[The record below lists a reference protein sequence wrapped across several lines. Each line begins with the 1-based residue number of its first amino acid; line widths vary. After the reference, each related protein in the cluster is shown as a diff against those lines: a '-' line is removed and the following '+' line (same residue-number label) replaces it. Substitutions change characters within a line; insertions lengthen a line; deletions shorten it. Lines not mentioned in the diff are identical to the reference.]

1 MSEGPTSPEASS
13 QASNQASNQAS
24 TQTSIGATTPAT
36 SRVELFGWTDTAIER
51 RTVATVAEAMALS
64 EQYRHVWIDV
74 EGISAIDAVNAME
87 APLGIAPLACDT
99 LVEGIRRPGADDFD
113 DLTIVT
119 MRAHLPTGDV
129 EFVDLLLTPRVLVTI
144 QEKMG
149 GDSFDAV
156 RDRLSTQS
164 PRMIRADVNVVF
176 LLLGRA
182 ICDGYRP
189 LLERFST
196 SLEKFERALVR
207 HPDSSMLDRIHR
219 HRRELLFLRQGLA
232 PLREALSNLQSS
244 LVARQE
250 DERRTRARLA
260 ALRELQ
266 DELGALLDLVEF
278 QKDSAQHLLDLYLNA
293 ASNRL
298 NEIVRVLTIIS
309 VIFMPLTLIAGIY
322 GMNFEQDGPWAMPEL
337 KWRFGYPFALGLMV
351 FSAGGFL
358 IFFWRKGWI
367 GDPMRRRPPASS
379 TLSSLSVLTGNT
391 LESTWP
397 LSVMLSRRKPRA
409 PKANRAPSQGGK
421 SPKDHR
427 EAP

>member
-1 MSEGPTSPEASS
+1 MGEAPTTSEASK
-13 QASNQASNQAS
+13 
-24 TQTSIGATTPAT
+24 PAT
-36 SRVELFGWTDTAIER
+36 ARIELFGWTDTGIER
-51 RTVATVAEAMALS
+51 STVATVAEAMALS
-64 EQYRHVWIDV
+64 ERYRHAWIDV
-74 EGISAIDAVNAME
+74 EGISAIEAVNAME

-113 DLTIVT
+113 DITIVT
-119 MRAHLPTGDV
+119 MRAHLPGGDV
-129 EFVDLLLTPRVLVTI
+129 EFVDFLLTPRVLVTI
-144 QEKMG
+144 QEKVG
-149 GDSFDAV
+149 GDAFDGV
-156 RDRLSTQS
+156 RERLSTQS

-182 ICDGYRP
+182 VCDGYRP

-196 SLEKFERALVR
+196 SLEKLERALVR

-219 HRRELLFLRQGLA
+219 HRRDLLFLRQGLA
-232 PLREALSNLQSS
+232 PLREALANLQSS

-250 DERRTRARLA
+250 DDRRFRARLA

-322 GMNFEQDGPWAMPEL
+322 GMNFEHDGPWAMPEL
-337 KWRFGYPFALGLMV
+337 RWRFGYPFALGLMALSV
-351 FSAGGFL
+351 VSFL

-367 GDPMRRRPPASS
+367 GDPMRRRTPASNG
-379 TLSSLSVLTGNT
+379 TSSLSVLTGNT
-391 LESTWP
+391 LESAWP
-397 LSVMLSRRKPRA
+397 LSVMLSRRKSRA
-409 PKANRAPSQGGK
+409 SKSSRAPSHGGK
-421 SPKDHR
+421 MPKDH
-427 EAP
+427 P

>member
-1 MSEGPTSPEASS
+1 MGESTTTPEASK
-13 QASNQASNQAS
+13 
-24 TQTSIGATTPAT
+24 PAT

-51 RTVATVAEAMALS
+51 TTVATVAEAMALS
-64 EQYRHVWIDV
+64 ERYRHVWIDV
-74 EGISAIDAVNAME
+74 EGIGAIDAVNAME
-87 APLGIAPLACDT
+87 QPLGIAPLACDT

-113 DLTIVT
+113 DITIVT
-119 MRAHLPTGDV
+119 MRAHLPAGEV
-129 EFVDLLLTPRVLVTI
+129 EFVDFVLTPRVLVTI
-144 QEKMG
+144 QEKVG
-149 GDSFDAV
+149 GDAFDGV
-156 RDRLSTQS
+156 RERLSTQS
-164 PRMIRADVNVVF
+164 PRMIRADVHVVF

-182 ICDGYRP
+182 VCDGYRP

-219 HRRELLFLRQGLA
+219 HRRDLLFLRQGLA
-232 PLREALSNLQSS
+232 PLREALANLQSS
-244 LVARQE
+244 LVSRSE
-250 DERRTRARLA
+250 EGRHFRARLA

-322 GMNFEQDGPWAMPEL
+322 GMNFEHDGPWAMPEL
-337 KWRFGYPFALGLMV
+337 RWRFGYPFALGLMV
-351 FSAGGFL
+351 LSVVGFL

-367 GDPMRRRPPASS
+367 GDPMRRRTPASNG
-379 TLSSLSVLTGNT
+379 LPSLSVLTGGT

-397 LSVMLSRRKPRA
+397 LSVMLARRKGRG
-409 PKANRAPSQGGK
+409 PKANRSPSQGGK
-421 SPKDHR
+421 TPKEHQ
-427 EAP
+427 